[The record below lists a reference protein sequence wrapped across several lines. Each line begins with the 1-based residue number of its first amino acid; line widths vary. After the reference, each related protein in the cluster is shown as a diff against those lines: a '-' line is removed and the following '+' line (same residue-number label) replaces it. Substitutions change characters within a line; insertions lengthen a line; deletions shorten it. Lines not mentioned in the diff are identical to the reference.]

1 VVSNW
6 EQIKKEEKGR
16 ESVFDGVPD
25 AIPALLYAL
34 KIQKK
39 AGALTGL
46 DPSALP
52 VPASIEAT
60 LREFGASIDDQ
71 TTGAL
76 LFAIV
81 DEARRAGVDPE
92 TALRA
97 AAVNYRDAA
106 RSAELGGRAVL

>member
-1 VVSNW
+1 M
-6 EQIKKEEKGR
+6 
-16 ESVFDGVPD
+16 
-25 AIPALLYAL
+25 LYAL

-39 AGALTGL
+39 AGALTGV

-52 VPASIEAT
+52 VSASIEST
-60 LREFGASIDDQ
+60 LRDFGATTDDQ

-81 DEARRAGVDPE
+81 DEARRAGIDPE

-106 RSAELGGRAVL
+106 RSAELGGRAGL